1 VQKVSNS
8 NQIGKFKQKNMFKK
22 VIAGSLTAVFAFSAA
37 VYGQRQMAAR
47 PTESG
52 GVLMAEQAA
61 YDVKHYDLALS
72 VDPTA
77 QTINGV
83 LTVRAQIKGL
93 QNRMVLD
100 LDTPYTVESVD
111 LVKNG
116 KFEALKFERKAKQI
130 WISYQRD
137 MKLYEIVEIRIAYN
151 GTPKVAPTP
160 PWVGGFVWSKTAD
173 GSPWFATAVQNDGAD
188 LWFPVKDHPSDKA
201 ETTNLHFTVPDTLIA
216 ASNGKLE
223 SVVDNKNGTKT
234 FNWFISQPI
243 SNYNIALN
251 VAPYKLI
258 EDSMKSVS
266 GDTIPIVFYVLP
278 EHFEKG
284 KELVS
289 KTKDYVRFFEEYL
302 GPYPFRADKLGIAET
317 PHLGMEHQSIIAYG
331 NEFKYDKNGVDGLML
346 HELGH
351 EWWANL
357 VTAPDWNDFW
367 IHEGFQSF
375 MDALYAEKL
384 VGREPFIKSLPNRIK
399 NTKNLKPVAPR
410 EPKTTTEMYLLPPDY
425 VRSDGDIYG
434 KGALV
439 LNTLRGFIGD
449 EAFFRSLRKM
459 CYADKKA
466 EKVKDGKQ
474 VNFRT
479 TEDFLRIAES
489 ESGKKLDWFFELYL
503 RQPKLPKLNAEV
515 KGNKLEL
522 RWETPNNMPFPLPVE
537 VKIAG
542 QTKRVEMKNGKGS
555 VQLGQDGKYEID
567 PNGWLLRTL

>member
-1 VQKVSNS
+1 
-8 NQIGKFKQKNMFKK
+8 MFKK
-22 VIAGSLTAVFAFSAA
+22 LITGGLTAAFVFSTA

-52 GVLMAEQAA
+52 GVLSPEQAA
-61 YDVKHYDLALS
+61 FDVQHYDLALN

-77 QTINGV
+77 QTIKGV

-93 QNRMVLD
+93 QNKMVLD
-100 LDTPYTVESVD
+100 LDTPFKVESVHLEKD
-111 LVKNG
+111 G
-116 KFEALKFERKAKQI
+116 KLEPMKFERTDKQI
-130 WISYQRD
+130 KISYLRD
-137 MKLYEIVEIRIAYN
+137 MKLYEIVNVRVAYS
-151 GTPKVAPTP
+151 GKPKVAPTP

-173 GSPWFATAVQNDGAD
+173 GQPWFATAVQNDGAD

-201 ETTNLHFTVPDTLIA
+201 ETTNLHFTVPANLIA
-216 ASNGKLE
+216 ASNGRLE
-223 SVVDNKNGTKT
+223 SVTDNKDGTKT

-266 GDTIPIVFYVLP
+266 GDTIPMKFYVLP
-278 EHFEKG
+278 EHFDKG
-284 KELVS
+284 QELIN
-289 KTKDYVRFFEEYL
+289 KTKDYVRFFEQYL

-317 PHLGMEHQSIIAYG
+317 PHLGMEHQSITAYG

-384 VGREPFIKSLPNRIK
+384 VGRKPFIESLPNRIK
-399 NTKNLKPVAPR
+399 ATKNLKPVAPR
-410 EPKTTTEMYLLPPDY
+410 EPKTTTEMYLIPPDY
-425 VRSDGDIYG
+425 VRGDGDIYG

-439 LNTLRGFIGD
+439 LNSLRGYIGD
-449 EAFFRSLRKM
+449 DAFFRSLRKM
-459 CYADKKA
+459 CYEDKNA
-466 EKVKDGKQ
+466 EKITNGKQ
-474 VNFRT
+474 VHFRT
-479 TEDFLRIAES
+479 TDDFLRIAEK
-489 ESGKKLDWFFELYL
+489 ESGKKLGWFFEVYL
-503 RQPKLPKLNAEV
+503 RQPQLPKLIVEKKANRLHL
-515 KGNKLEL
+515 G
-522 RWETPNNMPFPLPVE
+522 WETPNNMPFPLPVE

-555 VQLGQDGKYEID
+555 LPLPQDAAYEID
-567 PNGWLLRTL
+567 PNGWLLRAL